1 MKRPTIRDLAD
12 AAGVSISTANRV
24 LGGSGGV
31 KDFTVRQVE
40 EAAKRIGYHGVGA
53 ISARIASRKTKLRLG
68 VLLHQ
73 PTRTF
78 YKMLGSALQQAAAR
92 QDTHDTEVEVDVV
105 FAEDLS
111 PQFISNRLTELGNSC
126 NAVAVV
132 SAVHP
137 LVTQAIDALNAK
149 DIPVFAL
156 ISQLSAT
163 GNVNYVGL
171 DNWKVGRTSAWAFHN
186 ICRSPGKIGIL
197 VGNHRYRCQEMNES
211 GFRSYFREY
220 APNFQLLEPISTF
233 ETAAV
238 AEEMTE
244 KLIQRNPDL
253 AGLYISGGGISGA
266 MTALRTCGMAGKITA
281 VGYEMMDN
289 TRAGLLDGT
298 LTMVISH
305 PLQRLAEAAIA
316 GMIKATSAEA
326 NAGKQTI
333 ILPFDI
339 YTRENI

>member
-1 MKRPTIRDLAD
+1 MKRPTISDLATE
-12 AAGVSISTANRV
+12 AGVSISTVNRV
-24 LGGSGGV
+24 VGGSSSV
-31 KDFTVRQVE
+31 RDATIRQVK
-40 EAAKRIGYHGVGA
+40 EAAERIGYYGLGV
-53 ISARIASRKTKLRLG
+53 IRSQITSRKPKLRLG
-68 VLLHQ
+68 FLLHQ

-78 YKMLGSALQQAAAR
+78 YKMVGAALQAAAR
-92 QDTHDTEVEVDVV
+92 AADEQDIQTEIIY
-105 FAEDLS
+105 AEDLS
-111 PQFISNRLTELGNSC
+111 PQFISNKLLELGNSC
-126 NAVAVV
+126 DAVAVV

-137 LVTQAIDALNAK
+137 LVTQAIDTLDARN
-149 DIPVFAL
+149 IPVFAL

-186 ICRSPGKIGIL
+186 ICHAPGKIGIL

-220 APNFQLLEPISTF
+220 APGFQLLEPISTF

-244 KLIQRNPDL
+244 KLVQQHPDL
-253 AGLYISGGGISGA
+253 SGLYISGGGISGA
-266 MTALRTCGMAGKITA
+266 LAALRTSGVAGKIAA
-281 VGYEMMDN
+281 VGYELMDN

-305 PLQRLAEAAIA
+305 PLQRLAEAAVS
-316 GMIKATSAEA
+316 GMVKATTAESG
-326 NAGKQTI
+326 AGKQTVV
-333 ILPFDI
+333 LPFDI

>member
-1 MKRPTIRDLAD
+1 MKRPTISELAQE
-12 AAGVSISTANRV
+12 AGVSISTVNRV
-24 LGGSGGV
+24 LGGSSS
-31 KDFTVRQVE
+31 VRDRTIQQVR
-40 EAAKRIGYHGVGA
+40 EAAERIGYYGLGVIRA
-53 ISARIASRKTKLRLG
+53 QISARKPKLRFG
-68 VLLHQ
+68 FLLQQ

-78 YKMLGSALQQAAAR
+78 YRMLGAALKAAAAAAG
-92 QDTHDTEVEVDVV
+92 DVEIETEIV

-111 PQFISNRLTELGNSC
+111 PQIISQTLLDLGNSC
-126 NAVAVV
+126 NAIAVV

-137 LVTQAIDALNAK
+137 LVSQAIDSLNTRN
-149 DIPVFAL
+149 IPVFAL

-163 GNVNYVGL
+163 GSVHYAGL

-186 ICRSPGKIGIL
+186 ICHVPGKIGIL

-220 APNFQLLEPISTF
+220 ASHFQLLEPISTF

-244 KLIQRNPDL
+244 KLLHQNPDL
-253 AGLYISGGGISGA
+253 MGLYISGGGISGA
-266 MTALRTCGMAGKITA
+266 MAALRTCGAAGKIIA
-281 VGYEMMDN
+281 VGYELMDT

-305 PLQRLAEAAIA
+305 PLQRLAEATVA
-316 GMIKATSAEA
+316 GMVKATVAEA
-326 NAGKQTI
+326 GAGKQTV

>member
-1 MKRPTIRDLAD
+1 MKRPTISDLAHE
-12 AAGVSISTANRV
+12 AGVSISTVNRV
-24 LGGSGGV
+24 LGGSSGV
-31 KDFTVRQVE
+31 RDFTIRQVK
-40 EAAKRIGYHGVGA
+40 EAAERIGYYGMGV
-53 ISARIASRKTKLRLG
+53 IRSQITSRKRKLRLG
-68 VLLHQ
+68 FLLHQ

-78 YKMLGSALQQAAAR
+78 YKILGAALQAAAIAAEE
-92 QDTHDTEVEVDVV
+92 QDIDTEIV
-105 FAEDLS
+105 FAVDLS
-111 PQFISNRLTELGNSC
+111 PQFISSKLLELGNGC
-126 NAVAVV
+126 DAVAVV

-137 LVTQAIDALNAK
+137 LVTQAVEALDAKN
-149 DIPVFAL
+149 IPVFAL

-163 GNVNYVGL
+163 GSVNYAGL

-186 ICRSPGKIGIL
+186 ICHTPGKIGIL

-220 APNFQLLEPISTF
+220 APGFQLLEPVSTF

-244 KLIQRNPDL
+244 KLLQQHPDL
-253 AGLYISGGGISGA
+253 SGLYISGGGISGA
-266 MTALRTCGMAGKITA
+266 MAALRTCGVAGKITA
-281 VGYEMMDN
+281 VGYELMDI

-305 PLQRLAEAAIA
+305 PLQRLAEATIS
-316 GMIKATSAEA
+316 GMVKATAA
-326 NAGKQTI
+326 ATGPGKQTI
-333 ILPFDI
+333 VLPFDI

>member
-1 MKRPTIRDLAD
+1 MKRPTITDLARE
-12 AAGVSISTANRV
+12 AGVSISTANRV
-24 LGGSGGV
+24 LGGSPNVRHATIQQV
-31 KDFTVRQVE
+31 K
-40 EAAKRIGYHGVGA
+40 EAAERIGYYGLGVIRA
-53 ISARIASRKTKLRLG
+53 QITSRKPKFRFG
-68 VLLHQ
+68 FLLHQ

-78 YKMLGSALQQAAAR
+78 YKMLGAALQSAASAVEE
-92 QDTHDTEVEVDVV
+92 QDIETEFVY
-105 FAEDLS
+105 AENLS
-111 PQFISNRLTELGNSC
+111 PQFISEKLLGLGQTC

-137 LVTQAIDALNAK
+137 LVTQAVDALDARS
-149 DIPVFAL
+149 IPVFAL

-163 GNVNYVGL
+163 GSVNYVGL

-186 ICRSPGKIGIL
+186 ICGTPGKIGIL

-220 APNFQLLEPISTF
+220 APGFQLLEPISTF

-244 KLIQRNPDL
+244 KLVQQHPDL

-266 MTALRTCGMAGKITA
+266 LAALRTCGVAGKITA
-281 VGYEMMDN
+281 VGYEMMDI

-298 LTMVISH
+298 LTMVIAH
-305 PLQRLAEAAIA
+305 PLQRMAEAAIA
-316 GMIKATSAEA
+316 GMIKAATAEPG
-326 NAGKQTI
+326 AGKQTV

>member
-1 MKRPTIRDLAD
+1 MKRPTIKDLAKE
-12 AAGVSISTANRV
+12 AGVSISTVNRV
-24 LGGSGGV
+24 LGGSSSVRDIVIQQV
-31 KDFTVRQVE
+31 KDTAE
-40 EAAKRIGYHGVGA
+40 RIGYYGLGTIRA
-53 ISARIASRKTKLRLG
+53 QITLRKPKLRFG
-68 VLLHQ
+68 FLLHQ

-78 YKMLGSALQQAAAR
+78 YKMLGAALQAATR
-92 QDTHDTEVEVDVV
+92 MTKEHDIDTELI

-111 PQFISNRLTELGNSC
+111 PQFISNKLLELGNTC

-137 LVTQAIDALNAK
+137 LVTQAIDTLDAK
-149 DIPVFAL
+149 NIPVFAL

-171 DNWKVGRTSAWAFHN
+171 DNWKVGRTSAWAFHS

-211 GFRSYFREY
+211 GFRSYFREH

-244 KLIQRNPDL
+244 GLVQQHPDL

-266 MTALRTCGMAGKITA
+266 MAALKTCGVAGKITS
-281 VGYEMMDN
+281 VGYELMDN
-289 TRAGLLDGT
+289 TRASLLDGT

-305 PLQRLAEAAIA
+305 PLQRLAEATVS
-316 GMIKATSAEA
+316 GMVNAIKAGSG
-326 NAGKQTI
+326 AGKQTI
-333 ILPFDI
+333 VLPFDI